1 MEMLESLRSWVL
13 VIGTAV
19 GLPSVIIFWLRD
31 RRRINARAD
40 IEEAT
45 VPFQIRTAGATSM
58 EAEVAA
64 IAAAFKTERTIHEE
78 ALEACTEQLR
88 VERVTRR
95 DLERELSEA
104 RRREVA
110 KDEQVQQLRDQVEE
124 LRSRVH
130 ELLGQ
135 IHQMETQLIR
145 MAGEL
150 QLLQNDEGDDNATT
164 S

>member
-1 MEMLESLRSWVL
+1 MDVLESIRSWVL
-13 VIGTAV
+13 LVGTAI
-19 GLPSVIIFWLRD
+19 GLPGVIIFWLRD

-64 IAAAFKTERTIHEE
+64 IAAAFKAERTIHEE

-88 VERVTRR
+88 SERLRSR
-95 DLERELSEA
+95 DLFQDLSEA
-104 RRREVA
+104 RKREVA

-124 LRSRVH
+124 LRARVH

-135 IHQMETQLIR
+135 IHLMETQLIR

-150 QLLQNDEGDDNATT
+150 QVLQNEGEDNGTA